1 MTTGIPVITIDGP
14 GGAGKGTIG
23 RSLAKRLGFHFL
35 DSGALYRLLALKVVQ
50 GKLDEGNES
59 ALVKA
64 ALQLE
69 LPSEDEALR
78 SEVVGN
84 TASRVAAMPAVRE
97 ALLARQRAAAIA
109 PGLVADGRD
118 MGTVVFPHANLKLF
132 LTASATERAARRF
145 QELRNRGLNVTL
157 AGLLLEIEERD
168 QRDQNRAIAP
178 LKPAADGVIIDTTG
192 QDIQEVFETVLEAV
206 RARGL
211 LIA

>member
-1 MTTGIPVITIDGP
+1 M
-14 GGAGKGTIG
+14 
-23 RSLAKRLGFHFL
+23 AKRLGFHFL

-50 GKLDEGNES
+50 GKLDEENEP

-64 ALQLE
+64 ALQLD

-84 TASRVAAMPAVRE
+84 MASRVAAMPAVRE
-97 ALLARQRAAAIA
+97 ALLARQRAAAMA
-109 PGLVADGRD
+109 PGLIADGRD
-118 MGTVVFPHANLKLF
+118 MGTVVFPKADLKLF
-132 LTASATERAARRF
+132 LTASAPERAARRF

-178 LKPAADGVIIDTTG
+178 LRPAADGVIIDTTG
-192 QDIQEVFETVLEAV
+192 RNIQEVFETVLEAV
-206 RARGL
+206 KARGL
-211 LIA
+211 LTA